1 VRAKRE
7 IHAGA
12 CLQLVGLWAGTV
24 CVHCSETNAGE
35 RARARGPET
44 ALQPA
49 RSTEMESC
57 ALAQRT
63 LCTSADLNTQ
73 N

>member
-7 IHAGA
+7 IHADA

-35 RARARGPET
+35 RALARGPET
-44 ALQPA
+44 ALQPAA

-63 LCTSADLNTQ
+63 LCVSLLI
-73 N
+73 